1 MSSSRSSAEK
11 VTASGPGLPRL
22 AHSYRCAES
31 VARHRARNFY
41 YSFLV
46 LPAEKRRAFCA
57 VYAFMRRC
65 DDISDGDGALEGKM
79 EQLQSWRK
87 QLDPAADAFCPDNGI
102 LPAFHDTIRRFAI
115 PAQYFHWILD
125 GAEMDLTVARYET
138 FADLYKYCFNVASAV
153 GLVCLHIFGFTD
165 ERAKKHAEQCGIAF
179 QLTNILRDVKEDAR
193 MGRVYL
199 PQEDLARFRY
209 AAADLK
215 VGVVD
220 DRFRSLMDFETS
232 RAREYY
238 EGARRLLPL
247 IDQGS
252 RPALWAM
259 MEIYS
264 GILDKIVRRGFDVFA
279 RSVRLSTFEKLS
291 IAARALTMRFFAGG
305 TGIR

>member
-1 MSSSRSSAEK
+1 MSSIRSSAEK
-11 VTASGPGLPRL
+11 IMPSGSGLSQL

-46 LPAEKRRAFCA
+46 LPAEKKRAFCA

-65 DDISDGDGALEGKM
+65 DDISDGDGALERKM
-79 EQLQSWRK
+79 EQLQFWRK
-87 QLDPAADAFCPDNGI
+87 QLEPAADAPCPGDGF

-115 PAQYFHWILD
+115 PDQYFQWILN
-125 GAEMDLTVARYET
+125 GTEMDLTVSRYET

-165 ERAKKHAEQCGIAF
+165 ERAKQHAEQCGIAF

-193 MGRVYL
+193 MDRVYL
-199 PQEDLARFRY
+199 PLEDLARFHY
-209 AAADLK
+209 EPADLK
-215 VGVVD
+215 LGVVD
-220 DRFRSLMDFETS
+220 DRFRSLMSFETS

-238 EGARRLLPL
+238 DGARRLLPL
-247 IDQGS
+247 VDQGS

-259 MEIYS
+259 MEIYN
-264 GILDKIVRRGFDVFA
+264 GILGKIVRRRFDVYK
-279 RSVRLSTFEKLS
+279 RSVRLSTAAKLS
-291 IAARALTMRFFAGG
+291 IAVRALAMRFFG
-305 TGIR
+305 GIR